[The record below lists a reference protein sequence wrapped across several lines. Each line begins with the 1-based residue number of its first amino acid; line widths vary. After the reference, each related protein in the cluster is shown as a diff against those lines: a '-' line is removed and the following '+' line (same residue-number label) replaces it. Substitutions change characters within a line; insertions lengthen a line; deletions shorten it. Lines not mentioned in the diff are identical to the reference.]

1 MTTLPFVQSPPSHS
15 TRRLGTPASG
25 ILEMPVIGGLT
36 VYESAII
43 SEMLASERSAFV
55 TGAAAADVIAKV
67 EEVSLTE
74 AFQIIEKAVMGRPLE
89 GDADQIRIRHAER
102 ISEVARVYSKAGQAN
117 MEATVTALIRCRL
130 KVPEW
135 TVEDTRGLHKALFDA
150 IWELAQEEQAA
161 EQMPASPPTEEDLGK
176 QPLATGNSRKPT
188 GRKSSGS

>member
-1 MTTLPFVQSPPSHS
+1 MTTLPFVESPASHS
-15 TRRLGTPASG
+15 IRRLGTPASG

-36 VYESAII
+36 VDESAII

-74 AFQIIEKAVMGRPLE
+74 AFQIIEKAVMGRPLD
-89 GDADQIRIRHAER
+89 GDADQIRIRHADR
-102 ISEVARVYSKAGQAN
+102 IAEVARVYSKAGQAN

-130 KVPEW
+130 KLPEW
-135 TVEDTRGLHKALFDA
+135 TVEETRGLHKALFDA
-150 IWELAQEEQAA
+150 IWELAQEEQAT

-176 QPLATGNSRKPT
+176 QLPATGNSRKPT

>member
-1 MTTLPFVQSPPSHS
+1 
-15 TRRLGTPASG
+15 
-25 ILEMPVIGGLT
+25 MPVIGGLT
-36 VYESAII
+36 VDESAII

-74 AFQIIEKAVMGRPLE
+74 AFQIIEKAVMGRPLD

-102 ISEVARVYSKAGQAN
+102 IAEVARVYSKAGQAN

-130 KVPEW
+130 KLPEW
-135 TVEDTRGLHKALFDA
+135 TVEETRGLHKALFDA
-150 IWELAQEEQAA
+150 IWELAQEEQAT

-176 QPLATGNSRKPT
+176 QLPATGNSRKPT